1 MSRKLLSLLLGFAA
15 VVLCG
20 AAGAVEVKL
29 TVEDAAKV
37 ARKGEA
43 VTTGVPFARGVLKDV
58 SKLSVSAGGKKV
70 PAQFTKTVPWDD
82 GSVRWALLDT
92 QVDLAAGGKTTLTVS
107 DSGGGIAP
115 ASPVKVDDGADAVK
129 VSTGPL
135 EFVVSKKKFNLFES
149 LKVGGKELLTAK
161 GKGLVLVTAGG
172 KEVVAGAPEEV
183 TLEHAGPMK
192 VIVKLQGKFGS
203 VHRGLLHYT
212 VRITAY
218 AGQKYI
224 KVHTWLENQGK
235 YGYTGKKEW
244 FNFDGMRID
253 LGLGLG
259 GEISA
264 ACEGASAKGKLKV
277 EQVCTGGHRYAELK
291 YTVKSGAKELKSGA
305 RTNGVVALSGSGG
318 KLNVAIRHFWQNYE
332 KAIELDGA
340 ALKLWLWPTDGQWPR
355 SVKRGASTGEM
366 GQFCKQGLYA
376 LPGGVHKGY
385 EAILDFSGRDAA
397 ASAATVSSPLMAKAR
412 PAYYASTLASVGWF
426 APMGFQSGADAK
438 YDGVVKAWDKMAM
451 NAVDPA
457 HKASLISAAK
467 GPGEKRGF
475 WFGWMDYGDLY
486 WQPGAASLHYDW
498 TWIMMLNFLR
508 SGQRGFL
515 DLGTAMARHRIDV
528 DQIWSD
534 RSASYFRGLTRYEKG
549 YTNIH
554 GGVKSGYYKPIPSHH
569 WNQGVAV
576 YYMLTGEEKA
586 KECALRSAMGVKL
599 RTVDKFAKKPSA
611 GGQLRSAGWS
621 LLVLCS
627 AYDLTADKKY
637 LDQALSLFKNNIVPK
652 WKAKGPYMDGGLQ
665 YYYSVYPMAML
676 HHRTGD
682 AEVLKLLREGVAKDS
697 FSYRYGEWTIHI
709 NNLYAYVGMVDKKP
723 AAIKKA
729 QDLFNQY
736 APRGAN
742 PGVYNGNGAWTKE
755 QAKHLRY
762 GHLLQYIHWKGKGG
776 K

>member
-1 MSRKLLSLLLGFAA
+1 MNTRLLGLLAA
-15 VVLCG
+15 LVLG
-20 AAGAVEVKL
+20 ASATYGVEVKL
-29 TVEDAAKV
+29 TVGNPAKV

-43 VTTGVPFARGVLKDV
+43 VTSGVPFARGVAKDV
-58 SKLSVSAGGKKV
+58 SKLCAKLGGRKI
-70 PAQFTKTVPWDD
+70 PAQFTKTVPWKD

-92 QVDLAAGGKTTLTVS
+92 QVDLPAGGKVFLTVD
-107 DSGGGIAP
+107 DSGASPAP

-129 VSTGPL
+129 VSTGAL
-135 EFVVSKKKFNLFES
+135 DFVVNKKKFNLFES
-149 LKVGGKELLTAK
+149 LKVGGKELVTAK
-161 GKGLVLVTAGG
+161 GRGLVLIKTDGG
-172 KEVVAGAPEEV
+172 EVVAAVPDKV
-183 TLEHAGPMK
+183 ALEHAGPMK
-192 VIVKLQGKFGS
+192 AIVKLRGKFPGY
-203 VHRGLLHYT
+203 HRNMLQYT

-218 AGQKYI
+218 AGQKYL
-224 KVHTWLENQGK
+224 KLHTWLENSGK
-235 YGYTGKKEW
+235 YGYTGRPEW
-244 FNFDGMRID
+244 ANFSGMYVD

-259 GEISA
+259 GEVSA
-264 ACEGASAKGKLKV
+264 TCEGATGKGKLKV
-277 EQVCTGGHRYAELK
+277 EQVCGGQHRYAEMK
-291 YTVKSGAKELKSGA
+291 YTVKSGGKELKSGA
-305 RTNGVVALSGSGG
+305 RTDGAVALSGANG

-332 KAIELDGA
+332 KAIELDGNS
-340 ALKLWLWPTDGQWPR
+340 LKLWLWPKGGQWPR

-366 GQFCKQGLYA
+366 GQFTKSGKYA
-376 LPGGVHKGY
+376 IPGGVHKGY

-397 ASAATVSSPLMAKAR
+397 ASAATVSRPLMAVAK
-412 PAYYASTLASVGWF
+412 PAYYAATEAAVGWF
-426 APMGFQSGADAK
+426 APMGFKSGADAK
-438 YDGVVKAWDKMAM
+438 YDEVVKAWDKMAR

-467 GPGEKRGF
+467 GPGERRGF

-486 WQPGAASLHYDW
+486 WQPGACSLHYDW
-498 TWIMMLNFLR
+498 TWIMMVNFLR
-508 SGQRGFL
+508 SGERGFL

-534 RSASYFRGLTRYEKG
+534 KVAHYFRGLTRYEKG

-586 KECALRSAMGVKL
+586 RECALRSAMGVKL
-599 RTVDKFAKKPSA
+599 RTVDKFAKSPGA

-637 LDQALSLFKNNIVPK
+637 LDQALSLFRNNIVPK

-665 YYYSVYPMAML
+665 YYYSVYPLAML

-682 AEVLKLLREGVAKDS
+682 AEVLKLMREGVAKDS
-697 FSYRYGEWTIHI
+697 FSYKYGEWTIHI
-709 NNLYAYVGMVDKKP
+709 NNLYAYVGMLDNKP

-729 QDLFNQY
+729 QELFMKY
-736 APRGAN
+736 APRGDN

-762 GHLLQYIHWKGKGG
+762 GHLLQYIHWRKKNP
-776 K
+776 